1 MHGYTFTL
9 VGSFNELEPI
19 VARAE
24 IISSGVNA
32 DLRADS
38 TVLSAFVNIYTPEIH
53 AVLNIHLLY
62 LLDGE
67 P

>member
-9 VGSFNELEPI
+9 IGSFNELEPI

-38 TVLSAFVNIYTPEIH
+38 TVLSAFVNIYTPEIMQ
-53 AVLNIHLLY
+53 Y
-62 LLDGE
+62 
-67 P
+67 